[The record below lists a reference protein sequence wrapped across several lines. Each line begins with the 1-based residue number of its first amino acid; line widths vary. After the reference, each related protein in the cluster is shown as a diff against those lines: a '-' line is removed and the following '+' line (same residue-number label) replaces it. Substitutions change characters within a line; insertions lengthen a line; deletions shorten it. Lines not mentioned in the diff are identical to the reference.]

1 MNRTVFSLPAD
12 SAYKTRAGL
21 AVARHVEAFTGGAAL
36 DDLIVRLDQRRGV
49 VLSSGPTVPGRDES
63 FDLGFSAPPLMLE
76 TVGPDFTITALNKR
90 GQVLIAFLADT
101 LRDPAVAIDGR
112 TMSKLSGHI
121 IRGEAPVDEDQRTRR
136 ASVMSL
142 VRDTV
147 AQLFSSDDPML
158 GLFGAFAYDLVFQ
171 IEDLKPKRAR
181 EADQRDIV
189 LYLPDTLLAYD
200 RATGRGVTLSYDFT
214 WKDRSTEGLP
224 RKTPESG
231 YNKASREGFADHAPG
246 EYQKTVETARAAF
259 ARGDL
264 FEAVPGQLFAEPCER
279 SPAEVFQRLCVIN
292 PSPYGALMNLGDG
305 EFLVSASPEMFVR
318 SDGRRVETCPISGTI
333 ARGVDAI
340 GDAEQIRQLLNSEK
354 DEFELNMCTDVDR
367 NDKARV
373 CVPGTIKVLARRQ
386 IETYSK
392 LFHTVDHVEGML
404 RPGFDALDAFLTHA
418 WAVTVTGAPKLWAMQ
433 FVEDNE
439 RSSRRW
445 YAGAIGVVSFDGGI
459 NTGITIRTIRMKDGL
474 AEVRVGA
481 TLLFDSD
488 PVAEEKECQ
497 TKAAAL
503 FQALRGDA
511 PKPLS
516 AFAPDASGS
525 GKKVLLIDHEDSFVH
540 MLADYF
546 RQVGATVTV
555 VRHVHAQAVLNRE
568 HFDLLVLSP
577 GPGRPTDFG
586 IAGTLDT
593 ALAKNLPVFGVCLGV
608 QAIGEYFGG
617 DLGQLT
623 QPAHGRPSRIQ
634 VRGGRLMQGLPN
646 EVTIG
651 RYHSLFVEM
660 GNMPDVLTVTA
671 STEDGVAMAIEHKTL
686 PVGGVQFHPESLMSL
701 GGEVG
706 LRIVENAFRLGQ
718 QAGGSPR

>member
-1 MNRTVFSLPAD
+1 MNRTVFSLPERYD
-12 SAYKTRAGL
+12 YRTRGGL
-21 AVARHVEAFTGGAAL
+21 AVTRLAEQFSGGAT
-36 DDLIVRLDQRRGV
+36 RLDALIELLDRRRGV
-49 VLSSGPTVPGRDES
+49 VLSSGTTVPGRYES
-63 FDLGFSAPPLMLE
+63 FDLGFSDPPLVLE
-76 TVGPDFTITALNKR
+76 TKGVDFTLSALNAR
-90 GQVLIAFLADT
+90 GEVLIAFLGDALHEPCVVMAEKT
-101 LRDPAVAIDGR
+101 TGR
-112 TMSKLSGHI
+112 LSGNI
-121 IRGEAPVDEDQRTRR
+121 IRGAAPVEEDQRTRR

-142 VRDTV
+142 VRDLI
-147 AQLFSSDDPML
+147 AGFAANDDPLL

-171 IEDLKPKRAR
+171 IEDLVQKRPR

-189 LYLPDTLLAYD
+189 LYVPDQLLVYD
-200 RATGRGVTLSYDFT
+200 RATARGVVLSYDFA
-214 WKDRSTEGLP
+214 WAGRSSAGLP
-224 RKTPESG
+224 RETAESV
-231 YNKASREGFADHAPG
+231 YARIPRQGFADHAPG
-246 EYQKTVETARAAF
+246 EYQATVELARAAF

-264 FEAVPGQLFAEPCER
+264 FEAVPGQLFGEPCER
-279 SPAEVFQRLCVIN
+279 SPAEVFQRLCRIN

-333 ARGVDAI
+333 ARGTDAI

-433 FVEDNE
+433 FVEDHE
-439 RSSRRW
+439 RSPRRW
-445 YAGAIGVVSFDGGI
+445 YAGAIGCVNFDGSI
-459 NTGITIRTIRMKDGL
+459 NTGLTIRTIRMKDGL

-481 TLLFDSD
+481 TCLFDSD
-488 PVAEEKECQ
+488 PAAEDRECQ
-497 TKAAAL
+497 VKAAAL
-503 FQALRGDA
+503 FQALRGDP

-516 AFAPDASGS
+516 STAPDATGS
-525 GKKVLLIDHEDSFVH
+525 GKQVLLIDHDDSFVH

-546 RQVGATVTV
+546 RQVGASVTV
-555 VRHVHAQAVLNRE
+555 VRYVHALDMLKQKKW
-568 HFDLLVLSP
+568 DLLVLSP
-577 GPGRPTDFG
+577 GPGRPGDFRISATIDAA
-586 IAGTLDT
+586 IAR
-593 ALAKNLPVFGVCLGV
+593 KLPIFGVCLGV

-617 DLGQLT
+617 ELGQLS
-623 QPAHGRPSRIQ
+623 QPAHGRPSRVQ
-634 VRGGRLMQGLPN
+634 VRGGCLMRSLPN
-646 EVTIG
+646 EIVIG
-651 RYHSLFVEM
+651 RYHSLYVARES
-660 GNMPDVLTVTA
+660 MPEVLAVTA
-671 STEDGVAMAIEHKTL
+671 STEDGVAMAIEHKSL

-706 LRIVENAFRLGQ
+706 LRIVENAFRLGE
-718 QAGGSPR
+718 RVN

>member
-1 MNRTVFSLPAD
+1 MNRTVFSLPAQSD
-12 SAYKTRAGL
+12 YRTAGGL
-21 AVARHVEAFTGGAAL
+21 AVARAVEHFTGGASKL
-36 DDLIVRLDQRRGV
+36 DDLIDLLDRRRGV
-49 VLSSGPTVPGRDES
+49 VLSSGTTVPGRYES
-63 FDLGFSAPPLMLE
+63 FDLGFADPPLRLE
-76 TVGPDFTITALNKR
+76 TSGANFSLQALNER
-90 GQVLIAFLADT
+90 GKVLIAFLGDT
-101 LRDPAVAIDGR
+101 LRELCVVVSEKTASRLA
-112 TMSKLSGHI
+112 GHI
-121 IRGEAPVDEDQRTRR
+121 VRGESPVDEEQRTRR

-142 VRDTV
+142 VRDLV
-147 AQLFSSDDPML
+147 AQLFSSEDPML

-171 IEDLKPKRAR
+171 MEDLQQKRAR
-181 EADQRDIV
+181 ESDQRDIV
-189 LYLPDTLLAYD
+189 LYIPDRLLAYD
-200 RATGRGVTLSYDFT
+200 RATGRGVILTYEFA
-214 WKDRSTEGLP
+214 WNGKSTQGLP
-224 RKTPESG
+224 RETAESV
-231 YNKASREGFADHAPG
+231 YVQSPRQGFADHAPG
-246 EYQKTVETARAAF
+246 EYQQTVENARAAF

-279 SPAEVFQRLCVIN
+279 SPAEVFQRLCRIN

-305 EFLVSASPEMFVR
+305 EFLVAASPEMFVR

-373 CVPGTIKVLARRQ
+373 CIPGTIKVLARRQ

-404 RPGFDALDAFLTHA
+404 RPGFDSLDAFLTHA
-418 WAVTVTGAPKLWAMQ
+418 WAVTVTGAPKKWAMQ

-445 YAGAIGVVSFDGGI
+445 YAGAIGAVTFDGGI

-503 FQALRGDA
+503 FQALRGDP
-511 PKPLS
+511 PKKLS

-525 GKKVLLIDHEDSFVH
+525 GKRVLLIDHDDSFVH

-555 VRHVHAQAVLNRE
+555 VRHVHAQEMLRNQ
-568 HFDLLVLSP
+568 HYDLLVLSP
-577 GPGRPTDFG
+577 GPGRPEDFG
-586 IAGTLDT
+586 IRKTIDT
-593 ALAKNLPVFGVCLGV
+593 ALEKQLPIFGVCLGV

-617 DLGQLT
+617 ELGQLT
-623 QPAHGRPSRIQ
+623 QPAHGRPSRVQ
-634 VRGGRLMQGLPN
+634 NRGGKLMFNLPN
-646 EVTIG
+646 EIVIG
-651 RYHSLFVEM
+651 RYHSLFVEQ
-660 GNMPDVLTVTA
+660 GSMPDVLTVTA
-671 STEDGVAMAIEHKTL
+671 STEDGIAMAIEHKTL

-706 LRIVENAFRLGQ
+706 LRIVENAFRLSAAQ
-718 QAGGSPR
+718 